1 MQVLP
6 SWLPMPQLR
15 VLLDEAR
22 WQIAVNLAAGWV
34 ADGRAPA
41 VTFVTGSRLKTSP
54 VISLGSQQT
63 RAFRP
68 LLETPIYLV
77 ASITKPIVATAAL
90 RLIEQGRLAL
100 GDRVTEYVPEFGANG
115 KYAIEVRHLLT
126 HTSGLPDMLPNN
138 LELRAAN
145 APLSEFLK
153 GVYASPLAFPPGR
166 GVQYQST
173 GFLVLAEII
182 TRVTGK
188 PYGAFLHDE
197 LFRPLGMTDTI
208 LAAADAW
215 LEQHQSRIVEVRL
228 EREQLTGEH
237 WNWNSRYW
245 RQLGAPWGGLLT
257 TADDLAKFARCLLR
271 GGRNES
277 GELLLSP
284 ATIAAATTNQ
294 LQSMREVPEDERRC
308 RPWGLGWR
316 LNWPAH
322 SANFGDLLG
331 PHTYGHW
338 GATGTVMWIDPDR
351 GIYAIILT
359 SQPQEPGG
367 QFLARLSNAIA
378 AAWS

>member
-1 MQVLP
+1 MFQP
-6 SWLPMPQLR
+6 C
-15 VLLDEAR
+15 VLLDECR
-22 WQIAVNLAAGWV
+22 WQAAVNLAAGWV

-41 VTFVTGSRLKTSP
+41 VTFVTGSRFKISP
-54 VISLGSQQT
+54 VVSLGSQ
-63 RAFRP
+63 RAHSFQP
-68 LLETPIYLV
+68 LPDTPIYLV
-77 ASITKPIVATAAL
+77 ASITKPIVAAAAL
-90 RLIEQGRLAL
+90 LLIERGRLAL
-100 GDRVTEYVPEFGANG
+100 GDRATDYLPEFGANS
-115 KYAIEVRHLLT
+115 KYAVEVRHLLT

-153 GVYASPLAFPPGR
+153 EVCAGPLAFPPGR

-182 TRVTGK
+182 ARIAGK
-188 PYGAFLHDE
+188 PCGEFLHDE
-197 LFRPLGMTDTI
+197 LFQPLGMTDTI
-208 LAAADAW
+208 LAATDTW
-215 LEQHQSRIVEVRL
+215 LTDHASRIVEVRL
-228 EREQLTGEH
+228 DAQQAAGDH

-257 TADDLAKFARCLLR
+257 TVDDLAKFARCLLR
-271 GGRNES
+271 NGRTEAGPMLWSPS
-277 GELLLSP
+277 G
-284 ATIAAATTNQ
+284 IAAATCNQ

-331 PHTYGHW
+331 PGTYGHW
-338 GATGTVMWIDPDR
+338 GATGTVMWVDPDR
-351 GIYAIILT
+351 GVYAIILT

-367 QFLARLSNAIA
+367 RFLARLSNAIA
-378 AAWS
+378 TAWS